1 MRLNLD
7 IFRYIFVAVAK
18 ISLNSRLEWNQK
30 KMSTDLTRNPNLDIT
45 TLSSLEPEAP
55 KNQADP
61 LFGQR
66 PDWWWTGLRPT
77 EVLQALPIPN
87 LATCT
92 RSQVLDY
99 FNNGWLMTEVLLSAL
114 QGEQAFLYP
123 VYHKLRHPLIFYL
136 CHPAVLYINKL
147 RLAGLIQ
154 EPINPYFE
162 QLFETGVDEMSWDDI
177 SKNEM
182 DWPSVREVVEYRRT
196 AYKIVREMIET
207 MPALEEG
214 HQPITLENPAWALF
228 LAFEHERIHIE
239 TSSVLLRE
247 LPLSLLR
254 QPEAWPP
261 PHPSAFA
268 ESQTINNQLIPV
280 PAETVTVGKSIEEP
294 LFGWDNE
301 YGKRQVRV
309 RSFQANQYLVTNGE
323 FYQFVVAGGYQE
335 PKYWT
340 EQGWAW
346 RQSHNVKW
354 PTFWVA
360 DGPAGLHQYRLR
372 IIFEVVDMP
381 WSWPVAV
388 NWYEAK
394 AYCAWK
400 TEQDNSPMPYRLLT
414 ETEHHC
420 LRGGEEAVSLGAESY
435 GSATHKTQERPQ
447 ANLNLTWGSETP
459 VNALPANE
467 AGFYNVFGNV
477 WHWCEDDFHPL
488 EGFRVHRIYDDF
500 STPCFDGEHKM
511 ILGGSF
517 ISTGDEATR
526 WARFHFRPHFFQHA
540 GFRLARSS
548 DGDATCDAVLIRKG
562 SGVEAYEGDKIL
574 AENLMLHY
582 GSADEAMPYSFG
594 PKAAV
599 GFPQQIATLTLET
612 ALRLGIEMGRVLDVG
627 CSVGGSTFA
636 LAQGFQ
642 SVSGID
648 LSATFIEA
656 AETLRR
662 EGQLTYRRREEGE
675 NTSVAEARL
684 PADLDRS
691 RVTFRRA
698 DACALPPELVG
709 FDAVLAA
716 NLLCRLASP
725 RAFLGRLCGVRG
737 LVRRGG
743 LLVLATPFTWDER
756 FTPRDAWL
764 GGHDGESSFTA
775 LQAELDKD
783 FELLETRDM
792 PFLIREHVRK
802 FQYVV
807 TLVSMWKRRGN

>member
-1 MRLNLD
+1 MT
-7 IFRYIFVAVAK
+7 K
-18 ISLNSRLEWNQK
+18 
-30 KMSTDLTRNPNLDIT
+30 NPNLEMT
-45 TLSSLEPEAP
+45 TLLLLRP
-55 KNQADP
+55 KAEENQAEP
-61 LFGQR
+61 LIGQR
-66 PDWWWTGLRPT
+66 PEWWWTGLRPT
-77 EVLQALPIPN
+77 EVLHALPIPN

-92 RSQVLDY
+92 RHQVLDY

-114 QGEQAFLYP
+114 QGEQAFLDP
-123 VYHKLRHPLIFYL
+123 AYHQLRHPLIFYL

-147 RLAGLIQ
+147 RLAGLIG
-154 EPINPYFE
+154 EAIDPYFE
-162 QLFETGVDEMSWDDI
+162 QLFETGVDEMSWDDM

-182 DWPSVREVVEYRRT
+182 DWPSVREVVEYRRR
-196 AYKIVREMIET
+196 AYKIVRELIET

-214 HQPITLENPAWALF
+214 HDPIAMENPAWALF
-228 LAFEHERIHIE
+228 LGFEHERIHIE

-247 LPLSLLR
+247 LPLSVLR
-254 QPEAWPP
+254 QPEVWPT

-268 ESQTINNQLIPV
+268 ESQAIENQLIPV
-280 PAETVTVGKSIEEP
+280 PAGTVTIGKPWAEP

-309 RSFQANQYLVTNGE
+309 RSFQASQYLVTNRE
-323 FYQFVVAGGYQE
+323 FYEFVAAGGYQE
-335 PKYWT
+335 SKYWT
-340 EQGWAW
+340 EHGWAW
-346 RQSHNVKW
+346 RQNCNAKW

-372 IIFEVVDMP
+372 TIFQVVDMP

-414 ETEHHC
+414 ENEHHR
-420 LRGGEEAVSLGAESY
+420 LRGDDEVVAQSV
-435 GSATHKTQERPQ
+435 
-447 ANLNLTWGSETP
+447 NLHLTWGSEAP
-459 VNALPANE
+459 VNALPPNTN
-467 AGFYNVFGNV
+467 GFYDVFGNV

-488 EGFRVHRIYDDF
+488 EGFRVHRVYDDF

-540 GFRLARSS
+540 GFRLARSEE
-548 DGDATCDAVLIRKG
+548 GDATCDAVLIRKG

-582 GSADEAMPYSFG
+582 GSADEAMPYNFG
-594 PKAAV
+594 PKDAV
-599 GFPQQIATLTLET
+599 GFPQQIAALTLET
-612 ALRLGIEMGRVLDVG
+612 CSSLGIEMGQALDVG
-627 CSVGGSTFA
+627 CAVGGSTFA
-636 LAQGFQ
+636 LGREFR
-642 SVSGID
+642 SVLGID

-662 EGQLTYRRREEGE
+662 EGRLTYRRRDEGE
-675 NTSVAEARL
+675 NTSVTEARL
-684 PADLDRS
+684 PADLDRG

-737 LVRRGG
+737 LVRSGG

-764 GGHDGESSFTA
+764 GGHDGESSFAA
-775 LQAELDKD
+775 LQAELDGD

-792 PFLIREHVRK
+792 PFLIREHARK

-807 TLVSMWKRRGN
+807 TLVSIWKRRGG